1 MPHPPTSSPDS
12 ELGRAHSLVA
22 EIDGIVWEADAGSMT
37 FTFVSNGARTL
48 LGYDPA
54 EWIADP
60 GFWADRLHPDDRS
73 IVIERF
79 VHVASSGGRFDDEYR
94 FLAKDG
100 SWVRLR
106 DLGHAVHDL
115 EGKPVTVRGLMVT
128 APQETA
134 REAGAEASEDRFQRV
149 IEQLPA
155 IVYLESVQRDRD
167 EAGRMLYVSPQ
178 VTTLLGFSPDEWM
191 RDPVAWA
198 RQFHPDDR
206 ARIREE
212 YERVERTGQPFQ
224 AVYRMYARDG
234 SIRWFRDEAALV
246 RDANGVPLYWQG
258 IMFDV
263 TSERASED
271 RARESEDRYRVL
283 IEHMPAIVYSE
294 DVTGSGLQ
302 LVYINSRVEEM
313 LGITP
318 DEWVA
323 DPDVWLRQVHPDD
336 RAVVQAEDQRTER
349 SGEPFVA
356 EYRMMAR
363 DGRVLWFHDRSVLVR
378 DALGE
383 PRFWQGVMIDVTARH
398 EAEAQLAE
406 AKERFRALVEQIPVI
421 VYIDPVDEGP
431 TTYISPQTS
440 GVLGYTP
447 EEWYADA
454 NLWSRIVHPDD
465 RATLDDNPEVEEPKP
480 ALYRLIAK
488 DGRTV
493 WVHDQSRLIHDEAGN
508 PLYWQG
514 VLVDVTEQRRAQ
526 ELERD
531 LERER
536 LEAERLRVEDEMKTT
551 FLQAVS
557 HDLRTP
563 LAAILGLALTLER
576 DDVELSRDESHDL
589 AHRIGQNARKLD
601 GMVSDFLDLERL
613 NRGMARPTYEQ
624 VDIGGMIRE
633 LVANSDLVTERR
645 LALDVAPA
653 TVHADEAMIERIVEN
668 LLGNTAKHTP
678 GDSRIWVRIERED
691 DGVLLVVEDDGPGV
705 PVEDR
710 ERIFEPYRQGTGA
723 AAGSGVGLALVRR
736 FAELH
741 DGTAWVED
749 RPGGGASFRVRLA
762 WRPADRVQIADVEAE
777 DQPTGA
783 ASPDSPA

>member
-1 MPHPPTSSPDS
+1 MPHPPTSSPDPQPD
-12 ELGRAHSLVA
+12 RARSLIA
-22 EIDGIVWEADAGSMT
+22 GIDAVVWEADARSMT
-37 FTFVSNGARTL
+37 FTFVSEGARAL

-54 EWIADP
+54 EWLADP
-60 GFWADRLHPDDRS
+60 GFWADRVHPDDRS
-73 IVIERF
+73 AAIARF
-79 VHVASSGGRFDDEYR
+79 VRVASDGGRFDEEYR
-94 FLAKDG
+94 FVAKDG
-100 SWVRLR
+100 SWVRVR
-106 DLGHAVHDL
+106 DLGHAVEDPD
-115 EGKPVTVRGLMVT
+115 GRPVAVRGLMVPAPEAAT
-128 APQETA
+128 ANE
-134 REAGAEASEDRFQRV
+134 RRFQRV
-149 IEQLPA
+149 VEQLPA
-155 IVYLESVQRDRD
+155 IVYLESVRRDPG

-178 VTTLLGFSPDEWM
+178 VTTLLGFSPEEWM
-191 RDPVAWA
+191 SDPVAWA

-206 ARIREE
+206 ARIRAE

-234 SIRWFRDEAALV
+234 SVRWFRDEAVLV
-246 RDANGVPLYWQG
+246 RDERGLPLYWQG

-283 IEHMPAIVYSE
+283 VEHLPAIVYSE

-302 LVYINSRVEEM
+302 LVYINSHVEEI
-313 LGITP
+313 LGISP

-323 DPDVWLRQVHPDD
+323 DPGVWLRQMHPDD
-336 RAVVQAEDQRTER
+336 RPAVEAEDRRTER

-356 EYRMMAR
+356 EYRMIAR

-383 PRFWQGVMIDVTARH
+383 PRFWQGVMIDVTDRH
-398 EAEAQLAE
+398 EAGAQLAE
-406 AKERFRALVEQIPVI
+406 AEERFRTLVEQIPVI
-421 VYIDPVDEGP
+421 VYIDPMDDGP
-431 TTYISPQTS
+431 TTYISPQTTT
-440 GVLGYTP
+440 VLGYTP

-454 NLWSRIVHPDD
+454 KLWSKIVHPDD
-465 RATLDDNPEVEEPKP
+465 RGKLDAETDVEHAKP

-493 WVHDQSRLIHDEAGN
+493 WVHDRSTLIHDEGGR

-514 VLVDVTEQRRAQ
+514 VLVDVTEEQRAHQ
-526 ELERD
+526 LERD

-563 LAAILGLALTLER
+563 LAAILGLSLTLER
-576 DDVELSRDESHDL
+576 DDVTLTREESHDL

-613 NRGMARPTYEQ
+613 NRGLARPVYEP

-633 LVANSDLVTERR
+633 LVANSELVMERR

-653 TVHADEAMIERIVEN
+653 IVRADAAMIERIVEN

-723 AAGSGVGLALVRR
+723 TAGSGVGLTLVRK

-741 DGTAWVED
+741 DGTAWVEE
-749 RPGGGASFRVRLA
+749 RAGGGASFRVRLA
-762 WRPADRVQIADVEAE
+762 WSPADRVDVREA

-783 ASPDSPA
+783 ASPDLPA

>member
-1 MPHPPTSSPDS
+1 MPHPPTSPDA
-12 ELGRAHSLVA
+12 EMGRARALVA
-22 EIDGIVWEADAGSMT
+22 EIEGVIWEADAGSMT
-37 FTFVSNGARTL
+37 FTFVSEGVRNL

-54 EWIADP
+54 EWLVDA

-73 IVIERF
+73 VVIERF
-79 VHVASSGGRFDDEYR
+79 VRVASSGGRFDDEYR

-100 SWVRLR
+100 AWVKLR
-106 DLGHAVHDL
+106 DLGHAVQDVD
-115 EGKPVTVRGLMVT
+115 GKPVTVRGLMVAVAPAT
-128 APQETA
+128 AEEERTDA
-134 REAGAEASEDRFQRV
+134 TEDRFQRV
-149 IEQLPA
+149 VEQLPA
-155 IVYLESVQRDRD
+155 IVYLESVQRDPE
-167 EAGRMLYVSPQ
+167 EAGRMLYISPQ
-178 VTTLLGFSPDEWM
+178 VTTLLGFSPQEWM

-198 RQFHPDDR
+198 RQFHQDDR

-234 SIRWFRDEAALV
+234 SIRWFRDEAVLV

-271 RARESEDRYRVL
+271 RARESEDRYRVV
-283 IEHMPAIVYSE
+283 IEHLPAIVYSE

-318 DEWVA
+318 EEWIA
-323 DPDVWLRQVHPDD
+323 DPNIWLRQMHPDD
-336 RAVVQAEDQRTER
+336 RPAVEAEDRRTER

-356 EYRMMAR
+356 EYRMIAR

-383 PRFWQGVMIDVTARH
+383 PSFWQGVMIDVTDRH

-406 AKERFRALVEQIPVI
+406 AEERFRALVEQIPVI

-431 TTYISPQTS
+431 TTYISPQTTT
-440 GVLGYTP
+440 VLGYTP
-447 EEWYADA
+447 EEWYANAD
-454 NLWSRIVHPDD
+454 LWSRMVHPDD
-465 RATLDDNPEVEEPKP
+465 RTALDAETEVDEPKP

-514 VLVDVTEQRRAQ
+514 VLVDVTEQRRAH

-536 LEAERLRVEDEMKTT
+536 LEAERLRAEDEMKTT

-576 DDVELSRDESHDL
+576 DDVDLSRDESHDL
-589 AHRIGQNARKLD
+589 AHRIGQDARKLD

-613 NRGMARPTYEQ
+613 NRGLARPAYEP

-633 LVANSDLVTERR
+633 LVANSELVTERR

-653 TVHADEAMIERIVEN
+653 TVHADAAMIERIVEN

-678 GDSRIWVRIERED
+678 GDSRIWVRIEREE

-710 ERIFEPYRQGTGA
+710 ERIFEPYRQGIGA
-723 AAGSGVGLALVRR
+723 AAGSGVGLTLVRR

-741 DGTAWVED
+741 DGTAWVEE

-762 WRPADRVQIADVEAE
+762 WTPDERVQNLDTE

-783 ASPDSPA
+783 ASPDAPA